1 MQKVVGNQWAVITKM
16 LPGRT
21 DNAVKNRF
29 HATERARVRA
39 EMAERRSPPT
49 LPPHYNNPMGM
60 SNNSMGPPLNNNVP
74 NVYNHPMN
82 NFNGPPAQPPA
93 GSIVIPSSPM
103 KASLL
108 LPAPQAPAFY
118 NGNNDQNEEL
128 DQMLQGVRKIIEADR
143 NVAMPQSPMSHPPHS
158 HQQPQQM
165 MMMSPQMP
173 NIPNLALAHNQAMYN
188 QQQQQQRRQM
198 PPNQHS
204 GRPVFKRTYVRPTVD
219 QNGQYNAETIKAIQ
233 DSLTAY
239 QRVEKDGITTVTATP
254 TRGGPPSADNQQQ
267 YTEGQSG
274 ATSTSPYENKKKLR
288 FVPIIDGFPSPRA
301 YHEEGML
308 GKKKNNH
315 QSMDMHLPLSAMLPP
330 STTVPAAY
338 ESRQEFDD
346 DFENLLN
353 DIALMITPRLE
364 GMSISPRL
372 EMLSPRLAAA
382 LAATTT
388 STGGIQSLINAKANA
403 KLLKHDDAGS
413 ADTSSPPNSDADPA
427 DMLPPNTAR
436 SQYSLNLSLF
446 DGDIS
451 EWLTEDAD

>member
-49 LPPHYNNPMGM
+49 LPPHYNNPMIM
-60 SNNSMGPPLNNNVP
+60 SNGMAPQLNNHVS

-82 NFNGPPAQPPA
+82 NYNGPPPQSPGGP
-93 GSIVIPSSPM
+93 SIVIPSSPM

-118 NGNNDQNEEL
+118 NSNNNDNEDL
-128 DQMLQGVRKIIEADR
+128 DHMLQGVRKIIEADR
-143 NVAMPQSPMSHPPHS
+143 NGAMPQSPMPPS
-158 HQQPQQM
+158 QQQQQH
-165 MMMSPQMP
+165 MMSPHIQ
-173 NIPNLALAHNQAMYN
+173 NIPTLALPHNNGMYN
-188 QQQQQQRRQM
+188 QQQQRRQM
-198 PPNQHS
+198 PPAQNS
-204 GRPVFKRTYVRPTVD
+204 GRPFFKRTYVRPTMD
-219 QNGQYNAETIKAIQ
+219 PNGQYNADTIKAIQ

-239 QRVEKDGITTVTATP
+239 QRVEKDDNMPGTVTP
-254 TRGGPPSADNQQQ
+254 IRGGPPPADNQQVA
-267 YTEGQSG
+267 EGPGG
-274 ATSTSPYENKKKLR
+274 ATSPYENKKKLR

-308 GKKKNNH
+308 GKKKSNH
-315 QSMDMHLPLSAMLPP
+315 QSIDMHLPLSALLPP

-388 STGGIQSLINAKANA
+388 SSGGIQSIINAKAQA
-403 KLLKHDDAGS
+403 KLSKQDPSSGEKL
-413 ADTSSPPNSDADPA
+413 SPPKSDSDPA